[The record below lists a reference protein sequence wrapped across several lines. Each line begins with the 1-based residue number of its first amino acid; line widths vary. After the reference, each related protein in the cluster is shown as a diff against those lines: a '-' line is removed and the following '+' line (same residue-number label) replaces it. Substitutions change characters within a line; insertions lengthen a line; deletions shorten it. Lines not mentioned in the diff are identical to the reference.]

1 MKKVWILLF
10 LVSFLAVGT
19 SPLLSQEEKKST
31 DTAVGP
37 ETQEEVHPPYDPRGR
52 RDPFRNLLAGRDI
65 KEKALVGGVPQ
76 MSIDDVNLIGIVEA
90 KGIYTAIINGPQGF
104 PYFIKVGQKFA
115 DGFVLSIKE
124 FQVVFRKTEE
134 RGIPFPK
141 PKDIV
146 KEIKPE
152 ER

>member
-1 MKKVWILLF
+1 MKNLVIILILS
-10 LVSFLAVGT
+10 SFLTMSASLFPFQQEKKTKPTTIEVQK
-19 SPLLSQEEKKST
+19 QEEQL
-31 DTAVGP
+31 P
-37 ETQEEVHPPYDPRGR
+37 FYNPRGR
-52 RDPFRNLLAGRDI
+52 RDPFRDLLGGRDV
-65 KEKALVGGVPQ
+65 KEKALIGGVSQ

-134 RGIPFPK
+134 RGIPLRK
-141 PKDIV
+141 PTDIV

-152 ER
+152 EL